1 MSYEFYHFFHLVA
14 ILSLFLALGGLLA
27 NFNNRKQKRKL
38 MILHGL
44 AGLIVFVT
52 GFGLI
57 ARLGVQM
64 TSLWIIGKIG
74 IWILL
79 SVFIPMFITRNILK
93 KRLWVLT
100 LISGFCAVWLVIYKI

>member
-1 MSYEFYHFFHLVA
+1 MVA
-14 ILSLFLALGGLLA
+14 
-27 NFNNRKQKRKL
+27 
-38 MILHGL
+38 HGL

-57 ARLGVQM
+57 ARLDVQM

-79 SVFIPMFITRNILK
+79 SIFVPMCISRSILK

-100 LISGFCAVWLVIYKI
+100 LISGVCAVWLVIYKL